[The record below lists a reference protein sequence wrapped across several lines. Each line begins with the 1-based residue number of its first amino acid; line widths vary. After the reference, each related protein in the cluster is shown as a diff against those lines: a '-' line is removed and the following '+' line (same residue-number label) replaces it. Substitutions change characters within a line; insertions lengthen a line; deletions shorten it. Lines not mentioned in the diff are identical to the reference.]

1 MTARRVGAGDL
12 AYFTILLRL
21 RQNRAR
27 IYAGA
32 LRHVSQYE
40 SGCVNDGCK
49 SETRQPRF
57 VRRAI
62 RLSSFVNQSA
72 SPSPH

>member
-49 SETRQPRF
+49 SET
-57 VRRAI
+57 
-62 RLSSFVNQSA
+62 
-72 SPSPH
+72 